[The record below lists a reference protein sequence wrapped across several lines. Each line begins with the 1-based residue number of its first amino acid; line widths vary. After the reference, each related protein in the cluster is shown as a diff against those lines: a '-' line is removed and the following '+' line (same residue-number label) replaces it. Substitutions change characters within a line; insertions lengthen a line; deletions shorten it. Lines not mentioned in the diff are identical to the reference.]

1 MIPSGMRKVA
11 SMIPKLL
18 RKMLRQR
25 ENCQKY
31 LKSVR
36 RKLGSAKVQ
45 NSNPVR
51 YNETELGKNNPVVK
65 VNISAEGLRALH
77 GSKLPGSVDI
87 KAEQE
92 QIRYI
97 SEHQPKN
104 IEDELIRSTDIKRIE
119 ELLSSKS
126 KTDFKR
132 DFIRERNLKQKLA
145 AHLFDM
151 NMLWC
156 KEPQSPFE
164 NIRNESGVVK
174 NKL

>member
-1 MIPSGMRKVA
+1 
-11 SMIPKLL
+11 
-18 RKMLRQR
+18 MLRQR

-77 GSKLPGSVDI
+77 GSKLSGSVDI

-92 QIRYI
+92 QMHIFCSKALANALNI
-97 SEHQPKN
+97 KKN
-104 IEDELIRSTDIKRIE
+104 ELQKMPVDAQIN
-119 ELLSSKS
+119 ELYAWYGHI
-126 KTDFKR
+126 T
-132 DFIRERNLKQKLA
+132 KLNGKNTII
-145 AHLFDM
+145 LM
-151 NMLWC
+151 NKYSL
-156 KEPQSPFE
+156 
-164 NIRNESGVVK
+164 
-174 NKL
+174 